1 MQRVCP
7 SLLPAATLVVMSNA
21 LHVVEPDVQERARS
35 APQSQWRTVVHDDP
49 VNTMDYVTWVFRTY
63 FGFPLQLA
71 RRRMLEVH
79 TRGRAT
85 VSTGARER
93 IEAEGGIAIDYI
105 AVVDDGTFDV
115 LAGTG
120 SAAPQ
125 VAANPGP
132 ATVVEGGLR
141 ACRVLVAA
149 RVGGTR
155 LIDNMELP
163 LVCEEAGA

>member
-35 APQSQWRTVVHDDP
+35 AAQSQWRTVVHDDP

-63 FGFPLQLA
+63 VGFPLQLA

-93 IEAEGGIAIDYI
+93 ME
-105 AVVDDGTFDV
+105 VDVTAMHSYGLHATLEPVGDD
-115 LAGTG
+115 
-120 SAAPQ
+120 AAD
-125 VAANPGP
+125 
-132 ATVVEGGLR
+132 R
-141 ACRVLVAA
+141 
-149 RVGGTR
+149 GGT
-155 LIDNMELP
+155 
-163 LVCEEAGA
+163 

>member
-35 APQSQWRTVVHDDP
+35 AAQSQWRTVVHDDP

-85 VSTGARER
+85 VSAGARER
-93 IEAEGGIAIDYI
+93 ME
-105 AVVDDGTFDV
+105 VDVTAMHSYGLHATLEPVGDD
-115 LAGTG
+115 
-120 SAAPQ
+120 AAD
-125 VAANPGP
+125 
-132 ATVVEGGLR
+132 R
-141 ACRVLVAA
+141 
-149 RVGGTR
+149 GGT
-155 LIDNMELP
+155 
-163 LVCEEAGA
+163 

>member
-35 APQSQWRTVVHDDP
+35 AAQSQWRTVVHDDP

-93 IEAEGGIAIDYI
+93 MEVDVTAMHSYGLHATLEPVGDD
-105 AVVDDGTFDV
+105 AVERGR
-115 LAGTG
+115 
-120 SAAPQ
+120 S
-125 VAANPGP
+125 
-132 ATVVEGGLR
+132 
-141 ACRVLVAA
+141 
-149 RVGGTR
+149 
-155 LIDNMELP
+155 
-163 LVCEEAGA
+163 

>member
-35 APQSQWRTVVHDDP
+35 AAQSQWRTVVHDDP
-49 VNTMDYVTWVFRTY
+49 INTMDYVTWVFRTY

-85 VSTGARER
+85 VSTGVRER
-93 IEAEGGIAIDYI
+93 ME
-105 AVVDDGTFDV
+105 VDVT
-115 LAGTG
+115 AMH
-120 SAAPQ
+120 SY
-125 VAANPGP
+125 
-132 ATVVEGGLR
+132 GLR
-141 ACRVLVAA
+141 AILEPVADDCDEH
-149 RVGGTR
+149 G
-155 LIDNMELP
+155 DNP
-163 LVCEEAGA
+163 